1 VGLPN
6 ILAQEFIVPELLQE
20 VATPQ
25 ALATATLNWLD
36 KPREVARLKER
47 FNDIHQSLLMP
58 TGALVAKV
66 IAEVIND

>member
-1 VGLPN
+1 LSK
-6 ILAQEFIVPELLQE
+6 EFIVPELLQE
-20 VATPQ
+20 ASTPQ

-36 KPREVARLKER
+36 KPQEVARLKER
-47 FNDIHQSLLMP
+47 FNDMHQSLLMP